1 MTHLSEAEFV
11 DLIDEALAPARAAHL
26 DRCAACREQAAAL
39 GAMLH
44 HTAAAETPEPSPL
57 FWDHLQ
63 ARVRTAIDGEP
74 RPAASWWRRESFAAV
89 VPAAAA
95 AALLVAVLTG
105 VVQRATQE
113 ERTPAPQTAANAAVV
128 PDPGVDGTLDPAD
141 ADVWDVLTSAASID
155 DASGAGLRA
164 QPAAID
170 HAVQR
175 LSSAELTELGRLLQ
189 AELKRSSN

>member
-26 DRCAACREQAAAL
+26 DTCAACREQAAAL
-39 GAMLH
+39 GAVLRDP
-44 HTAAAETPEPSPL
+44 AAAETPEPSPL
-57 FWDHLQ
+57 CWDHLQ
-63 ARVRTAIDGEP
+63 ARIRTAIDVEP
-74 RPAASWWRRESFAAV
+74 RPAASWWRREGFGAV

-95 AALLVAVLTG
+95 AALLVAVLAG

-113 ERTPAPQTAANAAVV
+113 ERAPAAQTAANAAVV

-141 ADVWDVLTSAASID
+141 VDVWDVLTSASID

>member
-11 DLIDEALAPARAAHL
+11 DLLDETLAPARTAHL

-39 GAMLH
+39 GALLRD
-44 HTAAAETPEPSPL
+44 AAAVEIPEPSPL

-63 ARVRTAIDGEP
+63 SRVREAVDAEP
-74 RPAASWWRRESFAAV
+74 V
-89 VPAAAA
+89 HAAAGWSWSGLRLVPLGVVV
-95 AALLVAVLTG
+95 ALLLAVAIG
-105 VVQRATQE
+105 SSFR
-113 ERTPAPQTAANAAVV
+113 ERCCGSPSAPVTAAIYAPM
-128 PDPGVDGTLDPAD
+128 PDPGVDATIDPAD
-141 ADVWDVLTSAASID
+141 ADVWDVLTSAAAID
-155 DASGAGLRA
+155 EANGAGIRA
-164 QPAAID
+164 QPAAVD